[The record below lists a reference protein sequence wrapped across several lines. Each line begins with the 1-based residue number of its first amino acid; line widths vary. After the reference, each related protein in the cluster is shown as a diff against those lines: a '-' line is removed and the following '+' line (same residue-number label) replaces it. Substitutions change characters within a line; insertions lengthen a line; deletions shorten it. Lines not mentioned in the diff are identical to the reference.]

1 MTARPAMFAGAA
13 PYRMARSAIAPVIA
27 AFLSACGG
35 APELEEDAASA
46 AAAPAYASAYPSGA
60 ASALAFEEERE
71 GREPF
76 DEDAAR
82 EEAEDEIAGETYAGI
97 GTPYGCT
104 DDCSGHEAG
113 FRYRADNGYAGY
125 NVDSP
130 SFNEGGQAF
139 EDAVEERVEEM
150 RDEYESG
157 GEARY

>member
-1 MTARPAMFAGAA
+1 MTTRPAMFAGAT
-13 PYRMARSAIAPVIA
+13 PSRMARGAIAPVIA

-46 AAAPAYASAYPSGA
+46 AAAPGYASAYPSSSG
-60 ASALAFEEERE
+60 LAFEEEE
-71 GREPF
+71 GRDREPF

-82 EEAEDEIAGETYAGI
+82 DEAEDEIAGETYVSI

-113 FRYRADNGYAGY
+113 FRYRADNGYAGH
-125 NVDSP
+125 NADSP

-139 EDAVEERVEEM
+139 DEAVEERVDEM
-150 RDEYESG
+150 REEYESG
-157 GEARY
+157 GEARD